1 MSQRG
6 MQLFVANG
14 MQLEFSGVD
23 QEVMQTEIT
32 YISDLDGPVNYVVGW
47 YDYGSK
53 YMNNYLVQ
61 SAAINMMGAF
71 GQHPYNTLA
80 IPCFTGGATFDGYGG
95 VPFYTAFTLGA
106 LPLAA
111 AGNMAGFAQA
121 LQGLFALPK
130 YENPTTMRGFF
141 NNDHGRIS
149 NTAILGEMYVDISE
163 ATKLTLGIRQDDTL
177 YLITHLVI

>member
-1 MSQRG
+1 

-32 YISDLDGPVNYVVGW
+32 YISDLDGPVNYVIGW

-53 YMNNYLVQ
+53 YMNKLFVQ

-80 IPCFTGGATFDGYGG
+80 IPGFTGGATFDALWWSTFLYC
-95 VPFYTAFTLGA
+95 FTLGA

-111 AGNMAGFAQA
+111 AGNMAGFPSIN
-121 LQGLFALPK
+121 GLFALPK
-130 YENPTTMRGFF
+130 YENLTIMRGFF

-163 ATKLTLGIRQDDTL
+163 ATKLIRN
-177 YLITHLVI
+177 